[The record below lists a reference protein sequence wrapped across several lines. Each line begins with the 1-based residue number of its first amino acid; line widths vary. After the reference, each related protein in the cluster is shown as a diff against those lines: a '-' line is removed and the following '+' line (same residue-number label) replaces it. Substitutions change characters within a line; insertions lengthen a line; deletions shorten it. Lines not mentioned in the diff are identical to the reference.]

1 MQPVLQLD
9 DEAEDEELE
18 DESDG
23 NHSNTLVLFTV
34 KLNELVIFLYYS
46 PICPHFLRKR
56 PYYHWFLF
64 TNAVK
69 LETYVLVLTRSNLCW

>member
-34 KLNELVIFLYYS
+34 KLNELFIFLYHS
-46 PICPHFLRKR
+46 SIFSHFLRK
-56 PYYHWFLF
+56 
-64 TNAVK
+64 
-69 LETYVLVLTRSNLCW
+69 